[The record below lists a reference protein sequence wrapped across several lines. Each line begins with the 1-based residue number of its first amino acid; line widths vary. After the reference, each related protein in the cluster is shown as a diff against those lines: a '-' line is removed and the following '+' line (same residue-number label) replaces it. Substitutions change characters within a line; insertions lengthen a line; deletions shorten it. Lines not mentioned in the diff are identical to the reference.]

1 MKRTNVAI
9 EEACDQILHVLHAG
23 TGGIVDKINWRDI
36 NWTPIDALTGGT
48 EKFKTGLGLKPWY
61 VKGHEDPP
69 TPGESPH
76 VAPVRLLYAALSCW
90 WSQETCCTGSEEGW
104 RDLLTLIPDACPAGM
119 TG

>member
-1 MKRTNVAI
+1 M
-9 EEACDQILHVLHAG
+9 
-23 TGGIVDKINWRDI
+23 INWRDI

-76 VAPVRLLYAALSCW
+76 VAPLRLLYAALSCL
-90 WSQETCCTGSEEGW
+90 WS
-104 RDLLTLIPDACPAGM
+104 
-119 TG
+119 